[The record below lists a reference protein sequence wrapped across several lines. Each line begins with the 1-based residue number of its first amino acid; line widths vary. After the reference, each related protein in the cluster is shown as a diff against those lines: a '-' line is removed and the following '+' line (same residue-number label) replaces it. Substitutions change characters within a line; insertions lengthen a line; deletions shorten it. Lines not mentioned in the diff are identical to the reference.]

1 VTGTRSYTTS
11 TLLLLVG
18 SIMNNQQDSSPVSRQ
33 ASGVSSRPGPLGE
46 RRSCSCICMQLTNQ
60 LTILA
65 VRSSGRCG
73 SQQQDGPC
81 RATERRASIDWAGR
95 PPPPTWHVAPC
106 NATRR
111 PTRES
116 ARAGA
121 HTHRRPHSLTGLL
134 AQDSDRSCCCCCCCS
149 GESDAAC
156 PLLPAGLH
164 RRADGMQMQQ
174 RLADDR
180 RRSQD
185 ACVCMRRMGSGA
197 AAPRAAVTHAR
208 CTRPP

>member
-95 PPPPTWHVAPC
+95 PPPPSPLGTSPH
-106 NATRR
+106 ATRR
-111 PTRES
+111 ADRPER
-116 ARAGA
+116 ARAQA
-121 HTHRRPHSLTGLL
+121 HTHTGAPTHSQGFSHRT
-134 AQDSDRSCCCCCCCS
+134 ATAP
-149 GESDAAC
+149 AA
-156 PLLPAGLH
+156 A
-164 RRADGMQMQQ
+164 
-174 RLADDR
+174 
-180 RRSQD
+180 
-185 ACVCMRRMGSGA
+185 A
-197 AAPRAAVTHAR
+197 AAPAKATLPVPCCLPGSTATPMGCR
-208 CTRPP
+208 CSSD